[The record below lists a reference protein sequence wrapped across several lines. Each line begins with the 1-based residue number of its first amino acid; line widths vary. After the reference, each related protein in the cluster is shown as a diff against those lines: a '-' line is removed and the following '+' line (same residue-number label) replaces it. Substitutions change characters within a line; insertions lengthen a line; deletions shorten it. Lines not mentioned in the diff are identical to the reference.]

1 MRLHGKRALV
11 TGGSDGI
18 GLAIAEAFVGEGA
31 DVLIVGRDTGKLER
45 ARETLVREAKGGA
58 TVETLSADLAASTGI
73 DAAAARIG
81 QSGKPLDILVNNA
94 GVAYFEP
101 FETVSE
107 AQFQHS
113 FALNVTAAFFLTQR
127 LLPHLGATASVINIS
142 SYFANKMIPKRPSS
156 LYSLSKG
163 ALNSL
168 TKSLAFELGPRG
180 IRVNAIAPGTIDTA
194 MRRKSIVNLPAE
206 AQAELKAHVERS
218 YPLGRIGRP
227 ADVAGMAVHLASD
240 EAAWTSGG
248 IFAVDGGYTA
258 G

>member
-1 MRLHGKRALV
+1 MRLHNKRALV

-18 GLAIAEAFVGEGA
+18 GLAIAEAFSREGA
-31 DVLIVGRDTGKLER
+31 DVLIVGRDTKKLDT
-45 ARETLVREAKGGA
+45 AREQLGG
-58 TVETLSADLAASTGI
+58 TIETLSADLATSAGI
-73 DAAAARIG
+73 AAVVENVKKSVR
-81 QSGKPLDILVNNA
+81 PLDILVNNA
-94 GVAYFEP
+94 GVAFLVP

-107 AQFQHS
+107 AQFQQS
-113 FALNVTAAFFLTQR
+113 FALNVTAVFFLTQA
-127 LLPHLGATASVINIS
+127 LLPHLAAGASVINIS

-163 ALNSL
+163 AVNSL

-180 IRVNAIAPGTIDTA
+180 IRVNAIAPGTVDTA
-194 MRRKSIVNLPAE
+194 MRRSTVDYLPAE
-206 AQAELKAHVERS
+206 AKAELTAYVERS

-227 ADVAGMAVHLASD
+227 DDLAGITVYLASD

-248 IFAVDGGYTA
+248 VFAIDGGYTA